1 MAGFG
6 DMRISQKT
14 ELYGDTRPACST
26 KEMSRDYPSS
36 LQGSLPVVDDNQK
49 VVGALPVVGATKMSK
64 FPQKLKIYQILN
76 FAQFEFLQKP
86 RQLSAREFEN
96 LGEK

>member
-1 MAGFG
+1 
-6 DMRISQKT
+6 MRISQKT

-49 VVGALPVVGATKMSK
+49 VVGALSVVGATKMSNAK
-64 FPQKLKIYQILN
+64 FPQNIRTTGKYLQFPEIQAN
-76 FAQFEFLQKP
+76 FCA
-86 RQLSAREFEN
+86 N